1 MNSDEISNDSQFLD
15 RIAEI
20 RARFASKLAGK
31 IQATE
36 AVFTHLACDED
47 AAVDAVATV
56 YRRFHEIYGIS
67 STVGFEATGQA
78 ARILDGILVEPF
90 RDRRGMRT
98 DELAQLKEGL
108 ETLRIAVQGEMQQQ
122 SKNGESKS

>member
-1 MNSDEISNDSQFLD
+1 MNSDEISNDSQFLN

-20 RARFASKLAGK
+20 RARFASKLADK

-36 AVFTHLACDED
+36 AVFLQLACDEN

-78 ARILDGILVEPF
+78 ARTLDGILVEPF
-90 RDRRGMRT
+90 RDRRGLRA

-108 ETLRIAVQGEMQQQ
+108 ETLRIAVQAEMGQQG
-122 SKNGESKS
+122 KDEESKS